1 MKTYGKEAG
10 LCGRSIRSALI
21 AGLIAAGLSA
31 CTQQGVETAQASTVA
46 AQKGGLDQTGPYD
59 MVDGWF
65 KTGIDRW
72 DQPPTA
78 VTVENPDRIF
88 VTVSDQLRT
97 QPDSLMYS
105 ADGRVLEERST
116 TSAKPD
122 SEKVHVHRG

>member
-1 MKTYGKEAG
+1 MRAID
-10 LCGRSIRSALI
+10 SIRSNRGPDRRWLI
-21 AGLIAAGLSA
+21 CVPAA
-31 CTQQGVETAQASTVA
+31 ETAEAPRVA

-59 MVDGWF
+59 VVEGWF